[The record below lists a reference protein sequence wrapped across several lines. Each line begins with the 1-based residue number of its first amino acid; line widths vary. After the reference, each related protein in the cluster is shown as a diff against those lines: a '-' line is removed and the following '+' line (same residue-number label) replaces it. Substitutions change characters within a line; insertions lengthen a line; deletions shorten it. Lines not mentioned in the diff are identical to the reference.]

1 MEDRPGKA
9 GWITTGPVGSTL
21 QLVPG
26 HCDPT
31 VNMYN
36 EFVCV
41 RDGVVEDVWPID
53 ARGPG

>member
-1 MEDRPGKA
+1 ML
-9 GWITTGPVGSTL
+9 PVGSTL